1 MSKTSHTPS
10 KIRLTYQDYARTP
23 EGEIWELIDG
33 EKFMPPSPSAA
44 HQGVA
49 VELTSLLHGFVKGRS
64 LGRVYVAP
72 FDVVLSDVDVVQPD
86 LLFVSKGRE
95 HIITPANVRGAPDLV
110 IEIRS
115 PSTSSRDW
123 TIKRGL
129 YARYGVNEYWVVDP
143 DERKIWVLL
152 LGDDGFDEVGSYGI
166 GDVLTSP
173 TLEGL
178 TIGLDDIFQP

>member
-1 MSKTSHTPS
+1 MVVINPTTK
-10 KIRLTYQDYARTP
+10 LTYQDYARTP

-33 EKFMPPSPSAA
+33 DQFIPSTPGTA
-44 HQGVA
+44 HQSVSIRLG
-49 VELTSLLHGFVKGRS
+49 SLLHAFVKGRG
-64 LGRVYVAP
+64 LGQVYIAP
-72 FDVVLSDVDVVQPD
+72 FDVVLSDLDVVQPD
-86 LLFVSKGRE
+86 LLFISNERSD
-95 HIITPANVRGAPDLV
+95 IITPANVRGAPDLV
-110 IEIRS
+110 VEIRS